1 MEQPIPKLEFE
12 KDESYYD
19 YCRTLMARIEQD
31 YRHGFFFTAAAC
43 IFTFFLSIFRIRI
56 EVFSL
61 FATAF
66 DVEGA
71 SPFFSTFLGGFAT
84 LIPCLITTVL
94 AYFAWANIP
103 KLNFVLLVL
112 YFAMTI
118 LGVMRGSWIS
128 ILLGVLGLLIYV
140 RTLTS
145 YSEQMRL
152 SKLEGYPE
160 FRETLHLSQ
169 EDIAGPPR
177 NLKPKKPIRSFYG
190 WEKNRNKLASEP
202 KPQEEQE
209 ASNGK
214 PSAVQS
220 GQSEPE

>member
-31 YRHGFFFTAAAC
+31 YRHAFFFTAVIC

-56 EVFSL
+56 EVLSL

-71 SPFFSTFLGGFAT
+71 SSFFSTFLGGFAT
-84 LIPCLITTVL
+84 LIPCLITAGI

-103 KLNFVLLVL
+103 KLNFVLLAV
-112 YFAMTI
+112 YFAMAI
-118 LGVMRGSWIS
+118 LGIMRGSWIS
-128 ILLGVLGLLIYV
+128 ILLGVCGLLIYV

-145 YSEQMRL
+145 YYEQKRL

-160 FRETLHLSQ
+160 FRETLHLSR

-177 NLKPKKPIRSFYG
+177 NLKPKKPVRSFYG
-190 WEKNRNKLASEP
+190 WEKNRNE
-202 KPQEEQE
+202 QESQPELRKEQE
-209 ASNGK
+209 ASDGE